1 MAEELEMAL
10 VTELTETS
18 GVVGDEGP
26 IRAIIEREL
35 SGIADVVRTDAMG
48 NLIATINPDAEA
60 SVLIGAHMDE
70 IGFMVRHIDDD
81 GFLTLDALGGWDAST
96 LRAQRVRVHTDAGTI
111 PGVIGAVPPHT
122 KSKDDAKPPKLTDLR
137 VDTGLDAERVE
148 ETVAVGDLVSLEQR
162 TVTLG
167 EYITG
172 KAIDDRICVYALLAV
187 ASAVAAPAVTVH
199 LAFTVQEEVGLRGAE
214 ALGVDIDPMVAL
226 ALDTTVANDIPG
238 IDSGQAVTQLGA
250 GVALKLKDGSVVTSP
265 AVRRRLQT
273 IAEAEEIALQYEV
286 LPRGGTD
293 TARFQR
299 GHGATPV
306 GALSVP
312 TRYLHTATEV
322 AAPADVRALIEL
334 VNAFIAAATPE
345 DSYAL

>member
-1 MAEELEMAL
+1 MTDELHMPL

-26 IRAIIEREL
+26 IRSIIEREL
-35 SGIADVVRTDAMG
+35 ADHVDQIQVDAMG
-48 NLIATINPDAEA
+48 NLVATINPGADAA
-60 SVLIGAHMDE
+60 VVIGAHMDE

-96 LRAQRVRVHTDAGTI
+96 LRAQRVRVHTASGTM

-122 KSKDDAKPPKLTDLR
+122 KSDDDAKAPKLTDLR
-137 VDTGLDAERVE
+137 VDMGLDADRVE
-148 ETVAVGDLVSLEQR
+148 DTVAVGDLVSLEQR
-162 TVTLG
+162 TVVLG
-167 EYITG
+167 EYLTG
-172 KAIDDRICVYALLAV
+172 KALDDRICVYALLAV
-187 ASAVAAPAVTVH
+187 AAAIEDPAVTVH

-238 IDSGQAVTQLGA
+238 IDSGQAVTRLGA

-265 AVRRRLQT
+265 AVRRQLQT
-273 IAEAEEIALQYEV
+273 IADAEEIALQYEV

-299 GHGATPV
+299 THGATPV

-322 AAPADVRALIEL
+322 ASPADVRALIDL
-334 VNAFIAAATPE
+334 VVAFVTAAAP
-345 DSYAL
+345 DDNYGL

>member
-1 MAEELEMAL
+1 MTDELDMEL
-10 VTELTETS
+10 VRELTEAS
-18 GVVGDEGP
+18 GVVGAEGP
-26 IRAIIEREL
+26 IRSIVRREL
-35 SGIADVVRTDAMG
+35 AGIADEVHVDPMG
-48 NLIATINPDAEA
+48 NLVATINPGADA
-60 SVLIGAHMDE
+60 SMLIGAHMDE
-70 IGFMVRHIDDD
+70 IGFMIRHIDDE

-96 LRAQRVRVHTDAGTI
+96 LLAQRVRVHTDTGTI
-111 PGVIGAVPPHT
+111 PAVIGAVPPHT
-122 KSKDDAKPPKLTDLR
+122 KSDDDPKAPKLKDLR
-137 VDTGLDAERVE
+137 VDTGIDAERVRD
-148 ETVAVGDLVSLEQR
+148 TIAVGDVVSLEQR
-162 TVTLG
+162 TIAIG

-187 ASAVAAPAVTVH
+187 AAAIEDPAVTVH

-226 ALDTTVANDIPG
+226 ALDTTVANDIPSV
-238 IDSGQAVTQLGA
+238 DSGQAVTELGA

-265 AVRRRLQT
+265 AVRRRLQAIT
-273 IAEAEEIALQYEV
+273 DAEEIPLQYEV

-299 GHGATPV
+299 AHKATPV

-322 AAPADVRALIEL
+322 AAPTDVTALIDL
-334 VNAFIAAATPE
+334 VSAFIATATPE

>member
-1 MAEELEMAL
+1 MIDELDVEL
-10 VTELTETS
+10 VTELTETC

-35 SGIADVVRTDAMG
+35 VDVADVVHVDAMG
-48 NLIATINPDAEA
+48 NLVATINPGADA
-60 SVLIGAHMDE
+60 SILIGAHMDE

-96 LRAQRVRVHTDAGTI
+96 LRAQRVRVHTEDRTI

-122 KSKDDAKPPKLTDLR
+122 KSDDDAKSPKLADLR
-137 VDTGLDAERVE
+137 VDTGLDAEAVE
-148 ETVAVGDLVSLEQR
+148 ATVAIGDLVSLEQQ
-162 TVTLG
+162 TVELG
-167 EYITG
+167 EYLTG

-187 ASAVAAPAVTVH
+187 AAAIEDPAVTVH

-214 ALGVDIDPMVAL
+214 ALGVEIDPMVAL

-238 IDSGQAVTQLGA
+238 IESGEAVTRLGA

-265 AVRRRLQT
+265 AVRRRLQA
-273 IAEAEEIALQYEV
+273 IADTEEIPLQYEV

-299 GHGATPV
+299 SHGATPV
-306 GALSVP
+306 GGLSVP

-322 AAPADVRALIEL
+322 AAPADVRGLINL
-334 VNAFIAAATPE
+334 VSAFIDAATPG
-345 DSYAL
+345 DSYEL